1 MQYLKIP
8 LERIGVLIGEH
19 GRIKREIEE
28 CTNSKIGIEDTSVTV
43 ESTVPD
49 CLGEMTAKNIIQA
62 IGRGFNPEVA
72 MQLLKE
78 DYTLEVIPLSDYVGA
93 GAFER
98 IKGRIIGQ
106 SGKSR
111 RVIEELSG
119 ASVSVYGKTVGIIG
133 SFDDVALAKDAVVM
147 LIQGARH
154 SSVYRMLE
162 RVQSQR
168 KTAHWDVAGLGERS
182 VPDCAEATEEL
193 ADDEE
198 E

>member
-8 LERIGVLIGEH
+8 LERIGVLIGER
-19 GRIKREIEE
+19 GRIKREIEG
-28 CTNSKIGIEDTSVTV
+28 CTNSRIEIEDTSVSV

-49 CLGEMTAKNIIQA
+49 CLGEVTAKNIVQA

-78 DYTLEVIPLSDYVGA
+78 DYTLEIIPLSDYVGA

-182 VPDCAEATEEL
+182 VSDEAEATEEPME
-193 ADDEE
+193 DEE